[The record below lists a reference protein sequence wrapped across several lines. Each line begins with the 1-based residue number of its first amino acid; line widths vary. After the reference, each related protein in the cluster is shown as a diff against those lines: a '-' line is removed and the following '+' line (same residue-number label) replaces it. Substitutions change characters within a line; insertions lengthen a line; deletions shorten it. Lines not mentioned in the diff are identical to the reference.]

1 MKKTNKYFNE
11 LMLIALIAF
20 IPMSMLSCSVESVEN
35 VYVINDSCMHDY
47 SIVGQYESYLNTNII
62 YTFGID
68 NWHITQDDEF
78 ISDRFYCVTE
88 DSNLGVSGYIKVEQ
102 NGNIDYFSYYIVYT
116 DSVEG
121 IVIDGM
127 FYQKL

>member
-20 IPMSMLSCSVESVEN
+20 IPMSMLSCSVDEVVLEESCI
-35 VYVINDSCMHDY
+35 YDS
-47 SIVGQYESYLNTNII
+47 SIMGQYKSYLNPNIV

-68 NWHITQDDEF
+68 NWNITQDDVF
-78 ISDRFYCVTE
+78 ISNRFYCVTE

-102 NGNIDYFSYYIVYT
+102 NGNIDYFSYSIVYT
-116 DSVEG
+116 DNVEG

>member
-20 IPMSMLSCSVESVEN
+20 IPMSMLSCSVDEVVVEE
-35 VYVINDSCMHDY
+35 SCMYDS
-47 SIVGQYESYLNTNII
+47 SIIGQYKSDLNPNII

-68 NWHITQDDEF
+68 NWHITQDDVF

-102 NGNIDYFSYYIVYT
+102 NNDIDYFSYYIVYT

>member
-1 MKKTNKYFNE
+1 MKKASKYFNE

-20 IPMSMLSCSVESVEN
+20 IPMSMLSCTVDEVVVEEGCM
-35 VYVINDSCMHDY
+35 YDS
-47 SIVGQYESYLNTNII
+47 SIIGQYKSDLNPNII
-62 YTFGID
+62 YTFSID
-68 NWHITQDDEF
+68 NWNITQDGIL

-102 NGNIDYFSYYIVYT
+102 NGNIDYSSYDIVYT
-116 DSVEG
+116 DYVEG
-121 IVIDGM
+121 IVIDGH

>member
-20 IPMSMLSCSVESVEN
+20 IPMSMLSCSVDEVVVEE
-35 VYVINDSCMHDY
+35 SCMYDS
-47 SIVGQYESYLNTNII
+47 SIIGQYKSDLNPNII

-68 NWHITQDDEF
+68 NWHITQNDVF

-102 NGNIDYFSYYIVYT
+102 NNDIDYFSYYIVYT